1 MKLSPESLRKT
12 YHVGDFSGLR
22 EAMDRHQKGIIGQK
36 RAVKALQFGLG
47 NRAPGFN
54 VYVSAND
61 GDSKF
66 PVIEHFLK
74 NMAQQD
80 PIPTDWCYVNNFSDP
95 YCPNALQLP
104 RGMAKKFKADI
115 ENFISQAKVSLIKA
129 FESEEFI
136 NKQSAVKEAFVKE
149 QQALV
154 TQLNEKA
161 IAENFIIKQTPMEIL
176 AVPVV
181 NKQPLTPEQFQALSK
196 EERDK
201 IRDKQREFQQ
211 LMQAVMRKSREIDRQ
226 AGQALLELEQNAAL
240 FAIRDLLDDVLE
252 DYGKIDEIPAYLE
265 ALKNDILENL
275 FLFLQDGKAQND
287 YNLIS
292 QQRSLEQR
300 YEVNVL
306 VDNEKLKAAP
316 IVVELNP
323 NYNNLFGKIERE
335 SVMGTLVT
343 NFSLIRSG
351 SLHHANGGYL
361 VLPVDELLRA
371 PFSWDTLKRAL
382 RNQRI
387 EIEDPYEKLGLIS
400 AKSLKPEPVPLDVQ
414 VILVGNPRWFQ
425 LLYQLDE
432 DFKKLFKVKA
442 DFDPVMQASEEN
454 VEEICSLVATICK
467 EEMLLP
473 VDDHA
478 LAKILEHSHRL
489 ADHQGK
495 FITETDDIADLLR
508 EANYY
513 AIQAGAAKI
522 SADYILEAIREKHYR
537 SDLISEKIREMIAQN
552 IIFIDTVGEKTGQ
565 VNGLSVLDLG
575 DISFGRPS
583 RITASVSMGQGVII
597 DVEKEAKMS
606 GPIHTKGVLILSGFL
621 FDNFGRDKP
630 LNLAVSLVFEQSYSG
645 IDGDSASSTE
655 LYAIL
660 SQLADLPI
668 KQGIAVT
675 GSVNQRGEV
684 QPIGGV
690 NQKIEGY
697 FEVCKVKGLTGEQ
710 GVMIPKSN
718 VANLMLKPEVVE
730 AVATGQFN
738 IWAIEHISEGIE
750 ILTGMKAGLGKWNRE
765 AGQMEFEPDTVFY
778 RVNETLQRMTD
789 YMKNLKNGE
798 A

>member
-1 MKLSPESLRKT
+1 MKLSTTDLRKT
-12 YHVGDFSGLR
+12 YQESDFS
-22 EAMDRHQKGIIGQK
+22 AMRQAMAEHQKGIIGQK

-61 GDSKF
+61 GDAKF

-74 NMAQQD
+74 NMAKND
-80 PIPTDWCYVNNFSDP
+80 PIPADWCYVNNFADP
-95 YCPNALQLP
+95 YCPNALCLP
-104 RGMAKKFKADI
+104 RGMAKKFRSDI
-115 ENFISQAKVSLIKA
+115 ENFISQAKVALIKA

-136 NKQSAVKEAFVKE
+136 KKQSAVKEAFNKE

-154 TQLNEKA
+154 TELNEKA

-181 NKQPLTPEQFQALSK
+181 DKQPLTPEQFQGLSK
-196 EERDK
+196 EERDS
-201 IRDKQREFQQ
+201 IREKQREFQQ
-211 LMQAVMRKSREIDRQ
+211 LMQHVMRKSRDIDRQ

-240 FAIRDLLDDVLE
+240 FAIKDLLDDVLE
-252 DYGKIDEIPAYLE
+252 HYHEIAEVPEYLD

-275 FLFLQDGKAQND
+275 YLFLQDGKGQND
-287 YNLIS
+287 YNLMS
-292 QQRSLEQR
+292 QQKSLEQR
-300 YEVNVL
+300 YQVNVL
-306 VDNEKLKAAP
+306 VDNEKLEAAP
-316 IVVELNP
+316 IIVELNP

-361 VLPVDELLRA
+361 ILPVDELLRS

-425 LLYQLDE
+425 LLYQYDE

-442 DFDPVMQASEEN
+442 DFDPVMQADEN
-454 VEEICSLVATICK
+454 NVQEICSLVDAICQ
-467 EEMLLP
+467 EESLLP
-473 VDDHA
+473 AGDDA
-478 LAKILEHSHRL
+478 LAKILEYSHRL
-489 ADHQGK
+489 ADHQEK
-495 FITETDDIADLLR
+495 LITETDDIADLLR

-513 AIQAGAAKI
+513 ARKAGDTI
-522 SADYILEAIREKHYR
+522 LGADVILEAIQEKHYR
-537 SDLISEKIREMIAQN
+537 SDLVHEKIKEMMSRNVIL
-552 IIFIDTVGEKTGQ
+552 IDTDGEKTGQ
-565 VNGLSVLDLG
+565 VNGLAVLDLG
-575 DISFGRPS
+575 DISFGKPS

-645 IDGDSASSTE
+645 VDGDSASSTE

-660 SQLADLPI
+660 SRLADVPI

-697 FEVCKVKGLTGEQ
+697 FDICQIKGLTGAQ

-718 VANLMLKPEVVE
+718 ISNLMLKPEVVE
-730 AVATGQFN
+730 AVADGQFH
-738 IWAIEHISEGIE
+738 IWAIENIAEGIE
-750 ILTGMKAGLGKWNRE
+750 ILTGMKAGQGVWNRE
-765 AGQMEFEPDTVFY
+765 KGQMEFEPDTVFY
-778 RVNETLQRMTD
+778 RVNEELERMTN
-789 YMKNLKNGE
+789 YMKSMKSE
-798 A
+798 E

>member
-1 MKLSPESLRKT
+1 MKLSSTDLRKT
-12 YHVGDFSGLR
+12 YQASDFS
-22 EAMDRHQKGIIGQK
+22 AMRQAMAEHQKGIIGQK

-54 VYVSAND
+54 VYVSAS
-61 GDSKF
+61 DSDAKF

-74 NMAQQD
+74 NLAKND
-80 PIPTDWCYVNNFSDP
+80 PIPSDWCYVNNFTAP
-95 YCPNALQLP
+95 YCPNALCLP
-104 RGMAKKFKADI
+104 RGMAKKFRSDI
-115 ENFISQAKVSLIKA
+115 ENFISQAKVALIKA

-136 NKQSAVKEAFVKE
+136 KKQNAVKEAFNKE

-154 TQLNEKA
+154 SELNEKA

-181 NKQPLTPEQFQALSK
+181 DKQPLTPEQFQGLSK
-196 EERDK
+196 EERET

-211 LMQAVMRKSREIDRQ
+211 LMQHVMRKSRDIDRH
-226 AGQALLELEQNAAL
+226 AGKALLELEQNAAL

-252 DYGKIDEIPAYLE
+252 HYREIAEVPEYLD

-275 FLFLQDGKAQND
+275 YLFLQDGKGQND

-292 QQRSLEQR
+292 QQKSLEQR
-300 YEVNVL
+300 FQVNVL
-306 VDNEKLKAAP
+306 VDNEKLEAAP

-361 VLPVDELLRA
+361 ILPVDELLRS
-371 PFSWDTLKRAL
+371 PFSWETLKRAL

-425 LLYQLDE
+425 LLYHYDE

-442 DFDPVMQASEEN
+442 DFDPVMQASDHN
-454 VEEICSLVATICK
+454 IQEICSLVDAICA
-467 EEMLLP
+467 EEALLP
-473 VDDHA
+473 TGDDA
-478 LAKILEHSHRL
+478 LAKILEYSHRL
-489 ADHQGK
+489 ADHQEK
-495 FITETDDIADLLR
+495 LITETDDIADLLR

-513 AIQAGAAKI
+513 ARQEGANKLG
-522 SADYILEAIREKHYR
+522 ADFILEAIREKHYR
-537 SDLISEKIREMIAQN
+537 SDLIHEKIKEMMANNVIL
-552 IIFIDTVGEKTGQ
+552 IDTEGVKTGQ
-565 VNGLSVLDLG
+565 VNGLAVLNLG
-575 DISFGRPS
+575 DISFGKPS

-645 IDGDSASSTE
+645 VDGDSASSTE

-660 SQLADLPI
+660 SRLADVPI

-697 FEVCKVKGLTGEQ
+697 FDICQIKGLTGEQ

-718 VANLMLKPEVVE
+718 MSNLMLKPEVLE
-730 AVATGQFN
+730 AVENGHFH
-738 IWAIEHISEGIE
+738 IWAIEHITEGIE
-750 ILTGMKAGLGKWNRE
+750 ILTGMKAGKGVWNRA
-765 AGQMEFEPDTVFY
+765 AGKMEFEAGTIFY
-778 RVNETLQRMTD
+778 RVNEELQRMTD
-789 YMKNLKNGE
+789 YMKTVKSNE
-798 A
+798 

>member
-12 YHVGDFSGLR
+12 YDAGSFSALR

-36 RAVKALQFGLG
+36 RAVRALQFGLG

-54 VYVSAND
+54 VYVSASD
-61 GDSKF
+61 GDAKF
-66 PVIEHFLK
+66 PVIEHFLRS
-74 NMAQQD
+74 MVQQD
-80 PIPTDWCYVNNFSDP
+80 PMPSDWCYVNNFADP
-95 YCPNALQLP
+95 YCPNALCLP
-104 RGMAKKFKADI
+104 RGMAKKFKSDI
-115 ENFISQAKVSLIKA
+115 ENFIAQAKGALIKT

-136 NKQSAVKEAFVKE
+136 KKQSAIKEGFNK
-149 QQALV
+149 QQQLLV
-154 TQLNEKA
+154 TELNEKA
-161 IAENFIIKQTPMEIL
+161 IAENLVIKQTPMEIL
-176 AVPVV
+176 AIPVV
-181 NKQPLTPEQFQALSK
+181 NNQPLTPEQFQTLSK
-196 EERDK
+196 AERDV

-211 LMQAVMRKSREIDRQ
+211 LMQTVMRKSRDIDRE
-226 AGQALLELEQNAAL
+226 AGKAMLELEQNAAL
-240 FAIRDLLDDVLE
+240 YAIGDLLDDVLE
-252 DYGKIDEIPAYLE
+252 VYRDIEEIPEYLE

-275 FLFLQDGKAQND
+275 FLFLQDGKGQND

-292 QQRSLEQR
+292 QQKSLEQR

-306 VDNEKLKAAP
+306 VDNEKVDTAP

-361 VLPVDELLRA
+361 VLPVDELLRS

-400 AKSLKPEPVPLDVQ
+400 AKSLKPEPVPLNVQ
-414 VILVGNPRWFQ
+414 VILVGNPRWFH
-425 LLYQLDE
+425 LLYNWDE

-442 DFDPVMQASEEN
+442 DFDPVMEANAAN
-454 VEEICSLVATICK
+454 VQDMCSLVATICQ
-467 EEMLLP
+467 EESLLS
-473 VDDHA
+473 VGDAA
-478 LAKILEHSHRL
+478 LAKILEHGHRL
-489 ADHQGK
+489 ADHQEK
-495 FITETDDIADLLR
+495 LITETDDIADLLR

-513 AIQAGAAKI
+513 ARAAGAKEIDA
-522 SADYILEAIREKHYR
+522 AHILEAIREKHYR
-537 SDLISEKIREMIAQN
+537 SDLIQEKIKEMIAREV
-552 IIFIDTVGEKTGQ
+552 IFIDTAGEKIGQ
-565 VNGLSVLDLG
+565 VNGLSVIDMG
-575 DISFGRPS
+575 DIAFGRPS

-645 IDGDSASSTE
+645 VDGDSASSTE

-660 SQLADLPI
+660 SRLADVPI

-684 QPIGGV
+684 QPVGGI

-697 FEVCKVKGLTGEQ
+697 FDVCQVRGLNGEQ
-710 GVMIPKSN
+710 GVMIPRSN
-718 VANLMLKPEVVE
+718 VSNLMLKPEIVE
-730 AVATGQFN
+730 AVANGRFH
-738 IWAIEHISEGIE
+738 IWAVGHISEGIA
-750 ILTGMKAGLGKWNRE
+750 ILTGMEAGRGNWNRE
-765 AGQMEFEPDTVFY
+765 SGTMEFEPGTVFF
-778 RVNETLQRMTD
+778 RVNEELRRMSD
-789 YMKNLKNGE
+789 YMRKLSKPE
-798 A
+798 